1 MGQGGASQCDQLQ
14 QRDLSLREGQAGA
27 GSPLPPENGVSVASR
42 LSEKGGRLAMGSK
55 LGWLGM
61 AVAHVAD
68 AGRELEVIRGRPWPE
83 N

>member
-27 GSPLPPENGVSVASR
+27 GPPLPPENGVSVASR

-55 LGWLGM
+55 LGWPS
-61 AVAHVAD
+61 HVAD